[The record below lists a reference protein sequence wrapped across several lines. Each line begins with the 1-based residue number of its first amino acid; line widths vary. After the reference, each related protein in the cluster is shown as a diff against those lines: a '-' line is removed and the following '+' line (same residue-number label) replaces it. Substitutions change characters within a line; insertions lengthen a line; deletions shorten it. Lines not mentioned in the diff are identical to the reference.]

1 MPDINLSP
9 LTAEQ
14 SALDRRRR
22 MAEAMQQ
29 QAVLPIDMPNVPGAK
44 ISPYQGLAKLLQGYI
59 AGKSLERADTEQKQ
73 QQSDYLSDLGFLMR
87 NAGKTTPATA
97 AIPEQVETIRT
108 PNLAN
113 QNLQEVAN
121 RQRTMRD
128 SNAAINPFEKQIFQ
142 GMDLD
147 QVSEKLKNLAALP
160 AENIE
165 ERVTPAVPAMAASP
179 LLSPDLLSGN
189 NANNYIKTSAGKM
202 ALAQY
207 LMQQKTL
214 EQAADLEAKKVKSR
228 NPEEELY
235 KYVNGEYVVVSPGKP
250 KGEFG
255 QPVTELDALGKPITV
270 AYDKSGNR
278 KVIDTA
284 GAYTPNQWTSMSV
297 ADKARILFDQY
308 KFGNLSA
315 DQILQARQKD
325 AQLNQEMIKIGFDT
339 GMKVQGGLGVSGNA
353 PMPNLV
359 GALTNPASAPVAA
372 SVSAPA
378 AQTVQP
384 VVSKVKPYTSLNE
397 VQNVSSAAPPAPND
411 QAANQPPAGLSGKA
425 KQQWIIENSKKQMEI
440 SAESAKSKPQEK
452 LSAETA
458 LTNLTRMKNVAEEL
472 SGHKGLDSIIGRFN
486 QYSFADMSDNAINA
500 RALQGTLVKQSA
512 TAALQAMR
520 DASKTGGA
528 VGGVSEKEWPILEQ
542 QIAALD
548 SAQTPKAYRIALKN
562 LQSQLDSSITNITQA
577 YESRHGKLEFTAPK
591 YYKQDEA
598 ESGWKV
604 VK

>member
-1 MPDINLSP
+1 MADINLSP
-9 LTAEQ
+9 YTAEQ
-14 SALDRRRR
+14 AALDRRRR

-29 QAVLPIDMPNVPGAK
+29 QAILPIDMPNVAGAK
-44 ISPYQGLAKLLQGYI
+44 VSPYQGLAKLLQGYI
-59 AGKSLERADTEQKQ
+59 AGKSLEKADIDQQK
-73 QQSDYLSDLGFLMR
+73 QQSDYLSDVGYIMQ
-87 NAGKTTPATA
+87 NIGKSTGGTPE
-97 AIPEQVETIRT
+97 IPEKIETIRT
-108 PNLAN
+108 PNVAN
-113 QNLQEVAN
+113 QNLQELAL
-121 RQRTMRD
+121 RQTLLRNP
-128 SNAAINPFEKQIFQ
+128 NAAISPFEKRIDSSQLGEIAKLPLESFE
-142 GMDLD
+142 
-147 QVSEKLKNLAALP
+147 EKVTP
-160 AENIE
+160 
-165 ERVTPAVPAMAASP
+165 RVPAVPP
-179 LLSPDLLSGN
+179 RPILSTDLLMGDNAKGILSGG
-189 NANNYIKTSAGKM
+189 TAGKL
-202 ALAQY
+202 ALAQA
-207 LMQQKTL
+207 LTQQKTL

-235 KYVNGEYVVVSPGKP
+235 RYVDGKYEVVSAGKP
-250 KGEFG
+250 KGEFF

-278 KVIDTA
+278 KVIETA

-297 ADKARILFDQY
+297 ADKAKILFDQY
-308 KFGNLSA
+308 KFNNLSA
-315 DQILQARQKD
+315 EQIQQARQKD
-325 AQLNQEMIKIGFDT
+325 AQLDQEMVKIGFDT

-359 GALTNPASAPVAA
+359 GALTNPASAVAPVT
-372 SVSAPA
+372 APA
-378 AQTVQP
+378 PQP
-384 VVSKVKPYTSLNE
+384 VVTPVKKPYVSLNQ
-397 VQNVSSAAPPAPND
+397 VNQIPPAAPPAPSD

-440 SAESAKSKPQEK
+440 SAESAKNKPQEK

-458 LTNLTRMKNVAEEL
+458 LTNLTRMKNVADEL

-562 LQSQLDSSITNITQA
+562 LQTQLDASITNITQA
-577 YESRHGKLEFTAPK
+577 YESRHGKLEFVPPK

-598 ESGWKV
+598 ESGWTV

>member
-1 MPDINLSP
+1 MQGINLSP

-14 SALDRRRR
+14 AALDRRRK

-29 QAVLPIDMPNVPGAK
+29 QAILPIDMPNVAGAK
-44 ISPYQGLAKLLQGYI
+44 VSPYQGLAKLLQGYI

-73 QQSDYLSDLGFLMR
+73 QQSDYLSDLGFLVR

-113 QNLQEVAN
+113 QNLQEVAL
-121 RQRTMRD
+121 RQTTMRD
-128 SNAAINPFEKQIFQ
+128 PNAAINPFEKQIDRSQ
-142 GMDLD
+142 LG
-147 QVSEKLKNLAALP
+147 NIAALP

-165 ERVTPAVPAMAASP
+165 ERITPAVPAMEASP

-189 NANNYIKTSAGKM
+189 NANNYIKTTAGKM

-207 LMQQKTL
+207 LMQQQAQQ
-214 EQAADLEAKKVKSR
+214 QAADLEAKKVKSR
-228 NPEEELY
+228 NPQEELY
-235 KYVNGEYVVVSPGKP
+235 RYVNGEYVVVSPGKP
-250 KGEFG
+250 KGEFF

-270 AYDKSGNR
+270 AYNKSGDR

-297 ADKARILFDQY
+297 ADKAKILFDQY
-308 KFGNLSA
+308 KFNNLSA
-315 DQILQARQKD
+315 EQIQQARQKD
-325 AQLNQEMIKIGFDT
+325 AQLDQEMVKIGFDT

-359 GALTNPASAPVAA
+359 GALTNPASAVAPVT
-372 SVSAPA
+372 APA
-378 AQTVQP
+378 PQP
-384 VVSKVKPYTSLNE
+384 VVTPVKKPYVSLNQ
-397 VQNVSSAAPPAPND
+397 VNQIPPVAPPAPSD
-411 QAANQPPAGLSGKA
+411 QAVNQPPAGLSGKA
-425 KQQWIIENSKKQMEI
+425 RQQWIIENSKKQMDI
-440 SAESAKSKPQEK
+440 AAESAKNKPQEK

-472 SGHKGLDSIIGRFN
+472 SGHKGLDSIVGRFN

-528 VGGVSEKEWPILEQ
+528 VGSVSEKEWPILEQ

-562 LQSQLDSSITNITQA
+562 LQTQLDASITNITQA
-577 YESRHGKLEFTAPK
+577 YESRHGKLDFVQPK
-591 YYKQDEA
+591 YYKQDEE
-598 ESGWKV
+598 ESGWEV
-604 VK
+604 VE

>member
-1 MPDINLSP
+1 
-9 LTAEQ
+9 
-14 SALDRRRR
+14 

-29 QAVLPIDMPNVPGAK
+29 QAILPIDMPNVAGAK
-44 ISPYQGLAKLLQGYI
+44 VSPYQGLAKLLQGYI
-59 AGKSLERADTEQKQ
+59 AGKSLEKADIEQQK
-73 QQSDYLSDLGFLMR
+73 QQSDYLSDVGYILQ
-87 NAGKTTPATA
+87 NIGKTTEGSPE
-97 AIPEQVETIRT
+97 IPEKTETIRT
-108 PNLAN
+108 PIAAN
-113 QNLQEVAN
+113 QNLQELAL
-121 RQRTMRD
+121 RQTLLRD
-128 SNAAINPFEKQIFQ
+128 PNAAISPFEKKIDRSQLEGIAKLPLESFE
-142 GMDLD
+142 
-147 QVSEKLKNLAALP
+147 EKVTP
-160 AENIE
+160 
-165 ERVTPAVPAMAASP
+165 RVPAVPP
-179 LLSPDLLSGN
+179 RPILSTDLLMGN
-189 NANNYIKTSAGKM
+189 NAKGILSGGTAGKL
-202 ALAQY
+202 ALAQA

-250 KGEFG
+250 KDEFF
-255 QPVTELDALGKPITV
+255 QPVTELDAQGKPITV
-270 AYDKSGNR
+270 AYDKRGNR
-278 KVIDTA
+278 KVFDTQ

-297 ADKARILFDQY
+297 ADKARILFEQY

-315 DQILQARQKD
+315 EQILQARQKD
-325 AQLNQEMIKIGFDT
+325 AQLDQEMVRIGFDT
-339 GMKVQGGLGVSGNA
+339 GMKVQGGVGVSGNFQT
-353 PMPNLV
+353 PNLV
-359 GALTNPASAPVAA
+359 GALTNPASAAAPAVAPAAAPAVTPVP
-372 SVSAPA
+372 APA
-378 AQTVQP
+378 AQTVQA
-384 VVSKVKPYTSLNE
+384 VASKIKPYTRLND
-397 VQNVSSAAPPAPND
+397 VQNVSSTAPPALPAPSD
-411 QAANQPPAGLSGKA
+411 QAANQPPKGLSPRA
-425 KQQWIIENSKKQMEI
+425 RQQWIIENSKKQMDIAAENSKKQMEI

-472 SGHKGLDSIIGRFN
+472 SGHKGLDSIVGKYN
-486 QYSFADMSDNAINA
+486 QYSIFDTSDNAINA

-577 YESRHGKLEFTAPK
+577 YESRHGKLEFVPPK

-598 ESGWKV
+598 ESGWTV

>member
-29 QAVLPIDMPNVPGAK
+29 QAILPIDMPNVAGAK
-44 ISPYQGLAKLLQGYI
+44 VSPYQGLAKLLQGYI
-59 AGKSLERADTEQKQ
+59 AGKNLEKADIDQQK
-73 QQSDYLSDLGFLMR
+73 QQSDYLSDVGYIMQ
-87 NAGKTTPATA
+87 NIGKSTGGTPE
-97 AIPEQVETIRT
+97 IPEKTETIRT
-108 PNLAN
+108 PIAAN
-113 QNLQEVAN
+113 QNLQELAL
-121 RQRTMRD
+121 RQTLLRD
-128 SNAAINPFEKQIFQ
+128 PNAAISPFEKKIDRSQLGEIAKLPMETFE
-142 GMDLD
+142 
-147 QVSEKLKNLAALP
+147 EKVTP
-160 AENIE
+160 
-165 ERVTPAVPAMAASP
+165 RVPAVPP
-179 LLSPDLLSGN
+179 RPILSTDLLMGDNAKGILSGG
-189 NANNYIKTSAGKM
+189 TAGKL
-202 ALAQY
+202 ALAQA

-214 EQAADLEAKKVKSR
+214 EQAANLEAKKVKSR

-235 KYVNGEYVVVSPGKP
+235 RYVDGRYEVVSAGKP
-250 KGEFG
+250 KGEFF

-278 KVIDTA
+278 KVIETA

-297 ADKARILFDQY
+297 ADKAKILFDQY
-308 KFGNLSA
+308 KFNNLSA
-315 DQILQARQKD
+315 EQIQQARQKD
-325 AQLNQEMIKIGFDT
+325 AQLDQEMVKIGFDT

-359 GALTNPASAPVAA
+359 GALTNPASAVAPVTA
-372 SVSAPA
+372 
-378 AQTVQP
+378 P
-384 VVSKVKPYTSLNE
+384 VVTPAKKPYVSLDKVN
-397 VQNVSSAAPPAPND
+397 QIPPAAPPAPSD
-411 QAANQPPAGLSGKA
+411 QTANQPPAGLSGKA
-425 KQQWIIENSKKQMEI
+425 KQQWIIENSKKQMDI

-458 LTNLTRMKNVAEEL
+458 LTNLTRMKNVADEL

-562 LQSQLDSSITNITQA
+562 LQTQLDASITNITQA
-577 YESRHGKLEFTAPK
+577 YESRHGKLDFVQPK

-598 ESGWKV
+598 ESGWTV

>member
-14 SALDRRRR
+14 AALDRRRK

-29 QAVLPIDMPNVPGAK
+29 QAILPIDMPNVAGAK
-44 ISPYQGLAKLLQGYI
+44 VSPYQGLAKLLQGYI

-73 QQSDYLSDLGFLMR
+73 QQSDYLSDLGFLVR

-113 QNLQEVAN
+113 QNLQEVAL
-121 RQRTMRD
+121 RQTTMRD
-128 SNAAINPFEKQIFQ
+128 PNAAINPFEKQIDRSQ
-142 GMDLD
+142 LG
-147 QVSEKLKNLAALP
+147 NIAALP

-165 ERVTPAVPAMAASP
+165 ERITPAVPAMEASP

-189 NANNYIKTSAGKM
+189 NANNYIKTTAGKM

-207 LMQQKTL
+207 LMQQQAQQ
-214 EQAADLEAKKVKSR
+214 QAADLEAKKVKSR
-228 NPEEELY
+228 NPQEELY
-235 KYVNGEYVVVSPGKP
+235 RYVNGEYVVVSPGKP
-250 KGEFG
+250 KGEFF

-270 AYDKSGNR
+270 AYNKSGDR

-297 ADKARILFDQY
+297 ADKAKILFDQY
-308 KFGNLSA
+308 KFNNLSA
-315 DQILQARQKD
+315 EQIQQARQKD
-325 AQLNQEMIKIGFDT
+325 AQLDQEMVKIGFDT

-359 GALTNPASAPVAA
+359 GALTNPASAVAPVT
-372 SVSAPA
+372 APA
-378 AQTVQP
+378 PQP
-384 VVSKVKPYTSLNE
+384 VVTPVKKPYVSLNQ
-397 VQNVSSAAPPAPND
+397 VNQILPVAPPAPSD
-411 QAANQPPAGLSGKA
+411 QAVNQPPAGLSGKA
-425 KQQWIIENSKKQMEI
+425 RQQWIIENSKKQMDI
-440 SAESAKSKPQEK
+440 AAESAKNKPQEK

-472 SGHKGLDSIIGRFN
+472 SGHKGLDSIVGRFN

-528 VGGVSEKEWPILEQ
+528 VGSVSEKEWPILEQ

-562 LQSQLDSSITNITQA
+562 LQTQLDASITNITQA
-577 YESRHGKLEFTAPK
+577 YESRHGKLDFVQPK
-591 YYKQDEA
+591 YYKQDEE
-598 ESGWKV
+598 ESGWEV
-604 VK
+604 VE

>member
-14 SALDRRRR
+14 TALNRRRK

-29 QAVLPIDMPNVPGAK
+29 QAIAPIEMPNVAGVK
-44 ISPYQGLAKLLQGYI
+44 ISPYQGLAKLLQGYL
-59 AGKSLERADTEQKQ
+59 AGKSLEKVDTEQKQ
-73 QQSDYLSDLGFLMR
+73 QESDYLSDLGFLMR

-108 PNLAN
+108 PNVAN
-113 QNLQEVAN
+113 QNLQEVAL
-121 RQRTMRD
+121 RQTTMRD
-128 SNAAINPFEKQIFQ
+128 PNAAINPFEKQIDRSQ
-142 GMDLD
+142 LG
-147 QVSEKLKNLAALP
+147 NIAALP

-165 ERVTPAVPAMAASP
+165 ERITPAVPAMAASP

-207 LMQQKTL
+207 LMQQQAQQ
-214 EQAADLEAKKVKSR
+214 QAADLEAKKVKSR

-235 KYVNGEYVVVSPGKP
+235 RYVNGNYEVVSAGKP
-250 KGEFG
+250 KGEFF

-278 KVIDTA
+278 KVIETA

-297 ADKARILFDQY
+297 ADKAKILFDQY
-308 KFGNLSA
+308 KFNNLSA
-315 DQILQARQKD
+315 EQIQQARQKD
-325 AQLNQEMIKIGFDT
+325 AQLDQEMVKIGFDT

-359 GALTNPASAPVAA
+359 GALTNPASAAVAA
-372 SVSAPA
+372 PVTA
-378 AQTVQP
+378 P
-384 VVSKVKPYTSLNE
+384 VVTPAKKPYVSLDKVN
-397 VQNVSSAAPPAPND
+397 QIPPAAPPAPSD
-411 QAANQPPAGLSGKA
+411 QTANQPPAGLSGKA
-425 KQQWIIENSKKQMEI
+425 KQQWIIENSKKQMDI

-458 LTNLTRMKNVAEEL
+458 LTNLTRMKNVADEL

-562 LQSQLDSSITNITQA
+562 LQTQLDASITNITQA
-577 YESRHGKLEFTAPK
+577 YESRHGKLEFVPPK

-598 ESGWKV
+598 ESGWTV